1 MFIPSWHRAP
11 RAPRASAARERRVEA
26 KRERGAARD
35 SKMILLSLPSLE
47 LCLRRLQ
54 TATTATT
61 LSTSRIR
68 RRRRDVFDSANL
80 QPGARQRAKRAL
92 PARTRR
98 LRLITPGRAHLNVQ
112 RRDTEL
118 FASRGDVLRREH
130 RRIRRGF
137 IAISLHLHPAGA
149 SAQGFLAR
157 QIRHVLRRRTRASVS
172 LSQSSFGASHGARE
186 NENECHRARR
196 RRPSSPRR
204 ARVVIAIVR
213 ATIALGLSS
222 RHRHRHRHRAS
233 LARVASHRSFEH
245 APRKYR

>member
-1 MFIPSWHRAP
+1 MFIYPND
-11 RAPRASAARERRVEA
+11 AARGARILRLLRVEVESA
-26 KRERGAARD
+26 MRD

-54 TATTATT
+54 TTTTATT
-61 LSTSRIR
+61 LSTSRVR

-112 RRDTEL
+112 RRDAEL

-186 NENECHRARR
+186 NENKRPRAPR
-196 RRPSSPRR
+196 RRPPSPRR
-204 ARVVIAIVR
+204 ARVVIAI
-213 ATIALGLSS
+213 
-222 RHRHRHRHRAS
+222 
-233 LARVASHRSFEH
+233 ARRSH
-245 APRKYR
+245 

>member
-1 MFIPSWHRAP
+1 M
-11 RAPRASAARERRVEA
+11 
-26 KRERGAARD
+26 RD

-54 TATTATT
+54 TTTTATT

-112 RRDTEL
+112 RRDAEL

-222 RHRHRHRHRAS
+222 RHRRRHRHRAS